1 MKTKAFRA
9 ALPYT
14 LPICVGFLFLGMSY
28 GFLMRSQGFSFV
40 YPMLMSLFIFAGSME
55 FVTANLLLMPT
66 FQPLHAF
73 LLTLMVNARHLFY
86 GLSMLDK
93 FQNLGWKKPYLIFGL
108 CDETFSIHC
117 AVPPPEG
124 VDRGWFM
131 FFVTVLNQLY
141 WVAGATLGA
150 LLGYLIHFNT
160 TGIEFV
166 MTALFVVMFLNQWE
180 ERKDHRPALIGVGCT
195 LLCLLVLGSD
205 HFLLPA
211 MGLIILCFLWLRRRS
226 IIDEGQETVQLSD
239 DPRNVFSVGN
249 QETMEGILII
259 VRMRQTGQEILGLW
273 CTGQLFGQTAKLR
286 CSNPDE
292 PLWVHGWK
300 KFLMKI
306 SISWVL
312 PLKQTAQ
319 DDRFLW
325 M

>member
-166 MTALFVVMFLNQWE
+166 MTALFVVICVDQWKAARTHIPAMTGFICGALFLMLIRTSNFIL
-180 ERKDHRPALIGVGCT
+180 PALAATVAI
-195 LLCLLVLGSD
+195 LL
-205 HFLLPA
+205 F
-211 MGLIILCFLWLRRRS
+211 LRR
-226 IIDEGQETVQLSD
+226 TVEQK
-239 DPRNVFSVGN
+239 
-249 QETMEGILII
+249 MEDN
-259 VRMRQTGQEILGLW
+259 
-273 CTGQLFGQTAKLR
+273 
-286 CSNPDE
+286 NP
-292 PLWVHGWK
+292 
-300 KFLMKI
+300 
-306 SISWVL
+306 
-312 PLKQTAQ
+312 
-319 DDRFLW
+319 
-325 M
+325 

>member
-117 AVPPPEG
+117 AVPSPGGGGPG
-124 VDRGWFM
+124 LVYVFCHC
-131 FFVTVLNQLY
+131 TQS
-141 WVAGATLGA
+141 A
-150 LLGYLIHFNT
+150 LLGGRGHP
-160 TGIEFV
+160 G
-166 MTALFVVMFLNQWE
+166 
-180 ERKDHRPALIGVGCT
+180 RPAGV
-195 LLCLLVLGSD
+195 L
-205 HFLLPA
+205 
-211 MGLIILCFLWLRRRS
+211 
-226 IIDEGQETVQLSD
+226 
-239 DPRNVFSVGN
+239 
-249 QETMEGILII
+249 
-259 VRMRQTGQEILGLW
+259 
-273 CTGQLFGQTAKLR
+273 
-286 CSNPDE
+286 
-292 PLWVHGWK
+292 
-300 KFLMKI
+300 
-306 SISWVL
+306 
-312 PLKQTAQ
+312 
-319 DDRFLW
+319 
-325 M
+325 